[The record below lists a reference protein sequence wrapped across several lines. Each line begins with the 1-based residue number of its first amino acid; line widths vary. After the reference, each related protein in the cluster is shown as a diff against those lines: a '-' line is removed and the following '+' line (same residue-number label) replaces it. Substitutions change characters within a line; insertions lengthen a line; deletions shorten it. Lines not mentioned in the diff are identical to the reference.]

1 MTHELYPASD
11 FDHWA
16 SSYDQDVQTGDFP
29 FAGYLQALDT
39 VVKVAEAVPAMQVL
53 DVGTGTGN
61 LAVKFAALGCNL
73 WCTDFS
79 AVMLEQA
86 RLKLPQARFALHDLR
101 QDKWP
106 DGFDV
111 EFDRIVSAY
120 VFHHFDLREKI
131 HILQTLSKRLTPD
144 GRLVIADIAFPTQG
158 ALQAAR
164 QMLADAWEEEEYWL
178 TDESLAALRQ
188 AGFSALF
195 TPVSWCAGVFCIK
208 REQ

>member
-101 QDKWP
+101 QDEWP

-144 GRLVIADIAFPTQG
+144 GRLVIADIAFATQR
-158 ALQAAR
+158 ALQATR
-164 QMLADAWEEEEYWL
+164 DRLADAWEEEEYWL